1 MLNQHIQKTEA
12 YLKIDLQQVRSHFFN
27 LNDTFVVVVV
37 LTALTTEN
45 FLVSCRVF
53 QSVSTVRYS

>member
-12 YLKIDLQQVRSHFFN
+12 YLKIDLQQVRSHFN

-37 LTALTTEN
+37 LTALTTEK

-53 QSVSTVRYS
+53 LSVSTVRYS

>member
-12 YLKIDLQQVRSHFFN
+12 YLKIDLQQVRSHFN

-37 LTALTTEN
+37 LTALTTEKC
-45 FLVSCRVF
+45 LVSCRVF
-53 QSVSTVRYS
+53 LSVSTVRYS

>member
-12 YLKIDLQQVRSHFFN
+12 YLKIDLQQVRSHFN

-37 LTALTTEN
+37 LTALTTET

-53 QSVSTVRYS
+53 LSVSTVRYS

>member
-37 LTALTTEN
+37 LTALTTET

-53 QSVSTVRYS
+53 LSVSTVRYS